1 MYVKARV
8 FPDSK
13 KESVEQISKD
23 HFKISVCEPA
33 KQNLANRRVTELVAT
48 HYKVS
53 VKSVRIIN
61 GHRSPSKILS
71 VPD

>member
-1 MYVKARV
+1 MYVKVRV

-13 KESVEQISKD
+13 KESADQISKD
-23 HFKISVCEPA
+23 HLKISVREPA
-33 KQNLANRRVTELVAT
+33 KQNLANMRVIELVTT

-53 VKSVRIIN
+53 VKSVRIVS